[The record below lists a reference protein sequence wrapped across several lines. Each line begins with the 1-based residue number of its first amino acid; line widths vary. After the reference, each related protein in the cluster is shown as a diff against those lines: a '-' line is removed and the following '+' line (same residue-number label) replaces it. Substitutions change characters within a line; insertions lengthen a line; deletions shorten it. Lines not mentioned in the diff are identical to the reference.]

1 MRLRHKLYFRLCN
14 RGQGRQQGPKNMIRS
29 VLTVALMTGLVCVAS
44 AAFAKGDPAKGR
56 LEVYSCHGCHGI
68 DGYESV
74 YPSYHVPKIAGQN
87 EQYIIDALN
96 EYKSGAR
103 KYPTMNAQANSLTE
117 EQIENIAAYLSSLAP
132 KQK

>member
-1 MRLRHKLYFRLCN
+1 
-14 RGQGRQQGPKNMIRS
+14 MIRS
-29 VLTVALMTGLVCVAS
+29 FLSVVLLAGFTCFVTT
-44 AAFAKGDPAKGR
+44 AFAKGDPAQGK

-68 DGYESV
+68 PGYMSV
-74 YPSYHVPKIAGQN
+74 YPEYHVPKLAGQN

-103 KYPTMNAQANSLTE
+103 KYPTMHAQANSLTE
-117 EQIENIAAYLSSLAP
+117 QQIENIAAYLSSLAP